1 MTSFFVWEHGEE
13 KLKGL
18 AETFREIHPKIK
30 CTTEWSQKSINVIV
44 TFVSLIDGQIDID
57 LYIKVTDT
65 NTFILRCATLC
76 KKSIP
81 YNEALRL
88 TQICANKHFY

>member
-57 LYIKVTDT
+57 LYIKVTDSHQY
-65 NTFILRCATLC
+65 LY
-76 KKSIP
+76 SS
-81 YNEALRL
+81 
-88 TQICANKHFY
+88 